1 MTYRQRH
8 DFIVFTVVMFIVG
21 AFTYLPLGIIS
32 ACTAENHNPA
42 GVIIGVFFSGGY
54 LLFSI
59 LTGLIITTR
68 WVSTL
73 SYRSKIIIIVFFLV
87 PLIMVMAGIYYS
99 IPYWFYNLNQYRRMK
114 KERSMKCGFRGEVFQ
129 GNDSSGNSSAEGTAV
144 KELGTNSG
152 NDSSGNSSA
161 EGTDKDKPQESGQTK
176 EG

>member
-1 MTYRQRH
+1 METQNGERLRTAVTYRQRH

-21 AFTYLPLGIIS
+21 AFTYLPLGIWS

-114 KERSMKCGFRGEVFQ
+114 KERSMKCGFRSEVFQ
-129 GNDSSGNSSAEGTAV
+129 
-144 KELGTNSG
+144 G